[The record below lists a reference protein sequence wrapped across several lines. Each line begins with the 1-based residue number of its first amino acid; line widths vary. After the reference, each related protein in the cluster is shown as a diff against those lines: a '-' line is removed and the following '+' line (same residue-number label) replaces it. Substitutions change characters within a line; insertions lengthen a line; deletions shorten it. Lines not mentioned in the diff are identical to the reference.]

1 MGYVR
6 SDEMAENFGA
16 SFTIDITSLKKGLT
30 QANRLIKE
38 TESEFRA
45 SAAALGV
52 WDKSEQGLEKRIT
65 SLRKII
71 ELQKTKVNALKQE
84 YERLI
89 NNGLDPAS
97 AQAINLRTQIN
108 KETEALNKNER
119 ELSQQTDALKKLKES
134 EKGAADQAEKLT
146 DKVDKQERELKD
158 LKTRYADVVSAQ
170 GKSSAEAKELAGK
183 ISTLSGELNENK
195 SKLKDAK
202 DAADQFD
209 KTLKDSSGKSGG
221 ISSFQVALG
230 NLEAQAIQ
238 KVIQGLKDVAS
249 YAFEAF
255 KAVDEGED
263 EVIKA
268 TGATGSVA
276 DDLIKSYGNVATS
289 IKGDFTTIGNTL
301 GQVNTRFGYTGTKLE
316 DATKRFLKFSEVT
329 GVDAA
334 EAVRL
339 VARALENSG
348 ENMDNYG
355 DLLDKLAKA
364 SQVSGIDVSNLAE
377 KVTRYGATMRE
388 LGFDINDTIA
398 IMAQFESAGVNTE
411 TAFAGLQTAVK
422 NWAKEGK
429 NSKDEFAKAIKE
441 IQDAPTKVEKTQKAL
456 DIFGKK
462 AGTELADAIST
473 GRIEYSGFI
482 GDLQNSKGTVEDTYN
497 TITDELD
504 DVDLA
509 LQKLKFQAGKTGE
522 EFVKTFAPYITGAL
536 KVVQLGMAALPG
548 AFQKVGETIKTIV
561 NGIINAIK
569 MIGTAVAN
577 VAQKVGEFFG
587 FVASEY
593 NASDAVKAMTGYN
606 NFMSN
611 FTYGEKASL
620 NSSAST
626 QNKALFS
633 DSLAQMPKFAAGG
646 IVRRATAAIV
656 GEAGA
661 EAVVPLERDTGW
673 LDMLAEKLASKT
685 GGVVVNQTNN
695 YSAAHSRYE
704 IYKSQ
709 QATAKAV
716 KLALMGG

>member
-1 MGYVR
+1 
-6 SDEMAENFGA
+6 MAENFGA
-16 SFTIDITSLKKGLT
+16 SFTIDISNLKKGLT

-45 SAAALGV
+45 SAAALGA

-97 AQAINLRTQIN
+97 AQAVNLRTQIN

-146 DKVDKQERELKD
+146 DKVDKQERELKE
-158 LKTRYADVVSAQ
+158 LKNRYADVVSAQ

-249 YAFEAF
+249 YTFEAF
-255 KAVDEGED
+255 KAVDDGQD

-289 IKGDFTTIGNTL
+289 IKGDFTNIGNTL

-388 LGFDINDTIA
+388 LGFDMNDTIA

-411 TAFAGLQTAVK
+411 TAFTGLQTAVK

-441 IQDAPTKVEKTQKAL
+441 IQDAPSKVERTQKAL

-509 LQKLKFQAGKTGE
+509 LQQVKFQAGKTGE

-536 KVVQLGMAALPG
+536 KTVQLAMASLPG
-548 AFQKVGETIKTIV
+548 AFQKVGEVIKTIFA
-561 NGIINAIK
+561 GIWNAI
-569 MIGTAVAN
+569 
-577 VAQKVGEFFG
+577 QKVVDGISWAFNKTLDLLNGVREFDTMSK
-587 FVASEY
+587 SE
-593 NASDAVKAMTGYN
+593 ATK
-606 NFMSN
+606 
-611 FTYGEKASL
+611 
-620 NSSAST
+620 
-626 QNKALFS
+626 KALGGTPLGNVLDTFTKLRTS
-633 DSLAQMPKFAAGG
+633 KDNTTGVSTWVPSVRQMATGG
-646 IVRRATAAIV
+646 IVRRATAAVI

-685 GGVVVNQTNN
+685 SGVVVNQTNN